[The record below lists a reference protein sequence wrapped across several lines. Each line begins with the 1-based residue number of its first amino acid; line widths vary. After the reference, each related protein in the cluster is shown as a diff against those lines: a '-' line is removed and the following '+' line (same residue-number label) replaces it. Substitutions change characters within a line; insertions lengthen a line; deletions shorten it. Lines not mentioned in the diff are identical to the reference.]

1 MSHSNTSPSSEPRE
15 RYSWISLP
23 ESDTLSGIT
32 QHEHAEQGD
41 GVDRTRRPETRAQ
54 EQREHTD
61 SSPHAAQE
69 NETLLS
75 SRAST
80 ALSGAI
86 DDHSLDEPQTRNF
99 DDTHER
105 ECNAEYPKLLCP
117 TSSDE
122 LKAKFQDQSLRTST
136 DWVPYTLRRPYL
148 ITLSLASLILS
159 TVLAALSWHSYKNHG
174 LGDEDGSTGLLI
186 GWRYTPTIVA
196 IFFTQ
201 AVVQVAEDVKRTEAY
216 ARMAGP
222 ESIEA
227 KFTLFYLPKVWWKS
241 IFVGFSRKRS
251 GGHRRWNLALS
262 SLAAG
267 ISVLSISTFSS
278 SVFVAKEILY
288 EEDVQLQRY
297 AAGQTIGEDLS
308 PIQLSPRRDTYLR
321 TISGYLFNVST
332 SIWSSNSQVI
342 VPFGASNGDKRHAT
356 LPNGIWQADTEVFH
370 LNYSCT
376 SMALVEKD
384 IIDITYKYTD
394 IPITSCPNDTCTVSS
409 KGFKVRSEDGCEVQ
423 IQGPIA
429 QWDALGAELN
439 SDGFI
444 SDTFTDDGGLL
455 WTNMSS
461 NYVSW
466 ETLIRDYG
474 QPPAIRSIGEK
485 VLEQWSRT
493 FIYGFSDQCIGRDL
507 LLVSPQWIVRP
518 SPVDVPV
525 GVWEKE
531 SWDNLTIRAQVCTPE
546 YHTASL
552 PVSASIDGAETSMSF
567 DVSEFERRRQPV
579 SKQAID
585 FDLLDDLTFRS
596 DSWDK
601 VSSDFIIS
609 MAAVF
614 ERQTALIS
622 RETWDPSHIDTL
634 WVTAPFE
641 LLQEPI
647 DFSNPGE
654 RTRNFDLDEHMLDS
668 SNIQWLNHALDE
680 ILLEAPQLAWT
691 KDEWTFTPLDM
702 QELPNVTVSS
712 KSRSGSGRHI
722 SSDSIASPANASFI
736 TSAIRSRL
744 QCSPIAVP
752 NSGWLDQAADVFP
765 NRTNEALQG
774 FALPTTLFDGES
786 YNTSVF
792 SARRRLSCCA
802 NGTDSGQQA
811 VVAYWSSNSS
821 MIERVDPN
829 FFIQE
834 CTYEQLT
841 NGNCTSANAPS
852 DSLSE
857 DGPED
862 VIVQGSWYR
871 NFTIKW
877 IVGPGV
883 TAKISGANPAA
894 NPKVQQISA
903 PYGSADEE
911 LLYFTEEPKMAIID
925 CIMVIENTSA
935 SVTVARSSGNVLDY
949 SLVADP
955 QPALDAWDYAWD
967 ILYPSPTSYTG
978 RGNVSIEETA
988 SERFNIRD
996 RDRGLNVDFMS
1007 YANWNLANKDTESL
1021 LNATTLLRHS
1031 EKTLQIFFKHFVNSG
1046 SSSLSGRWSSSGP
1059 ERAAYQRA
1067 SSQPVNGTFTKRV
1080 EVLAM
1085 NETATWL
1092 SLTIL
1097 ILLIVILVI
1106 LVVSLQIVY
1115 PSSCMQ
1121 HRVECLADAL
1131 AMVAGSEGLIGL
1143 IEEQSVDG
1151 FAKSGRL
1158 TKLGWFRDARGDVRW
1173 GVELVDAEGVEWVDG
1188 PEEVAS
1194 AGRDEESSIQSGEV
1208 DDASS
1213 VLLESERR
1221 SPSPRRSVQEQQT
1234 EPMLGP
1240 SDVANNASRL

>member
-136 DWVPYTLRRPYL
+136 EWVPYTLRRPYL

-601 VSSDFIIS
+601 
-609 MAAVF
+609 
-614 ERQTALIS
+614 
-622 RETWDPSHIDTL
+622 
-634 WVTAPFE
+634 
-641 LLQEPI
+641 
-647 DFSNPGE
+647 
-654 RTRNFDLDEHMLDS
+654 
-668 SNIQWLNHALDE
+668 
-680 ILLEAPQLAWT
+680 
-691 KDEWTFTPLDM
+691 
-702 QELPNVTVSS
+702 
-712 KSRSGSGRHI
+712 
-722 SSDSIASPANASFI
+722 
-736 TSAIRSRL
+736 
-744 QCSPIAVP
+744 
-752 NSGWLDQAADVFP
+752 
-765 NRTNEALQG
+765 
-774 FALPTTLFDGES
+774 
-786 YNTSVF
+786 
-792 SARRRLSCCA
+792 
-802 NGTDSGQQA
+802 
-811 VVAYWSSNSS
+811 
-821 MIERVDPN
+821 
-829 FFIQE
+829 
-834 CTYEQLT
+834 
-841 NGNCTSANAPS
+841 
-852 DSLSE
+852 
-857 DGPED
+857 
-862 VIVQGSWYR
+862 
-871 NFTIKW
+871 
-877 IVGPGV
+877 
-883 TAKISGANPAA
+883 
-894 NPKVQQISA
+894 
-903 PYGSADEE
+903 
-911 LLYFTEEPKMAIID
+911 
-925 CIMVIENTSA
+925 
-935 SVTVARSSGNVLDY
+935 
-949 SLVADP
+949 
-955 QPALDAWDYAWD
+955 
-967 ILYPSPTSYTG
+967 
-978 RGNVSIEETA
+978 
-988 SERFNIRD
+988 
-996 RDRGLNVDFMS
+996 
-1007 YANWNLANKDTESL
+1007 
-1021 LNATTLLRHS
+1021 
-1031 EKTLQIFFKHFVNSG
+1031 EKTTQPPFRSCHRCWNIIPPWQYFAFFYH
-1046 SSSLSGRWSSSGP
+1046 
-1059 ERAAYQRA
+1059 
-1067 SSQPVNGTFTKRV
+1067 
-1080 EVLAM
+1080 
-1085 NETATWL
+1085 
-1092 SLTIL
+1092 
-1097 ILLIVILVI
+1097 
-1106 LVVSLQIVY
+1106 
-1115 PSSCMQ
+1115 
-1121 HRVECLADAL
+1121 
-1131 AMVAGSEGLIGL
+1131 
-1143 IEEQSVDG
+1143 
-1151 FAKSGRL
+1151 
-1158 TKLGWFRDARGDVRW
+1158 
-1173 GVELVDAEGVEWVDG
+1173 
-1188 PEEVAS
+1188 
-1194 AGRDEESSIQSGEV
+1194 
-1208 DDASS
+1208 
-1213 VLLESERR
+1213 
-1221 SPSPRRSVQEQQT
+1221 VQYI
-1234 EPMLGP
+1234 PWI
-1240 SDVANNASRL
+1240 

>member
-1 MSHSNTSPSSEPRE
+1 MKPRE

-41 GVDRTRRPETRAQ
+41 GVDRTRRPESRAQ

-86 DDHSLDEPQTRNF
+86 DDHSLDEPQIRNF

-105 ECNAEYPKLLCP
+105 ECNTEYPKLLCP

-122 LKAKFQDQSLRTST
+122 LKAKFQDQSLRAST

-159 TVLAALSWHSYKNHG
+159 TVLAVLSWHSYKNHG

-288 EEDVQLQRY
+288 QEDVQLQRY

-702 QELPNVTVSS
+702 QELPNVTRHPQTRLSS
-712 KSRSGSGRHI
+712 PPLSEVDYSALRLPYQT
-722 SSDSIASPANASFI
+722 PAGLTKPQTFFPIVPMKRYKDLHYQLLYSTANRTIPLS
-736 TSAIRSRL
+736 SRL
-744 QCSPIAVP
+744 GDDYHAVRMAQILV
-752 NSGWLDQAADVFP
+752 SKL
-765 NRTNEALQG
+765 
-774 FALPTTLFDGES
+774 
-786 YNTSVF
+786 
-792 SARRRLSCCA
+792 
-802 NGTDSGQQA
+802 
-811 VVAYWSSNSS
+811 
-821 MIERVDPN
+821 
-829 FFIQE
+829 
-834 CTYEQLT
+834 
-841 NGNCTSANAPS
+841 ANAPS
-852 DSLSE
+852 DPLSE

-911 LLYFTEEPKMAIID
+911 LLYFTEEPKMAIMD

-978 RGNVSIEETA
+978 RGNVSYGHLFMTQLLTAPHIITPHIAHSWLSYNRSIEETA

-1097 ILLIVILVI
+1097 ILLIVILVV

-1121 HRVECLADAL
+1121 HRVECLADVL

-1143 IEEQSVDG
+1143 IEEQGVDG

-1158 TKLGWFRDARGDVRW
+1158 TKLGWFRDARGNVRW

-1188 PEEVAS
+1188 PEKVAS
-1194 AGRDEESSIQSGEV
+1194 AGHDEESSIQSGEV
-1208 DDASS
+1208 VDANSA
-1213 VLLESERR
+1213 LLESERR
-1221 SPSPRRSVQEQQT
+1221 SPSLRDSVQEQQT
-1234 EPMLGP
+1234 GPMLEP

>member
-1 MSHSNTSPSSEPRE
+1 MKPRE

-23 ESDTLSGIT
+23 ESDTLGGIT

-41 GVDRTRRPETRAQ
+41 GVDRTRRPESRAQ
-54 EQREHTD
+54 EQREHAD

-86 DDHSLDEPQTRNF
+86 DDHSLDEPQIRNF

-105 ECNAEYPKLLCP
+105 ECNTEYPKLLCP

-288 EEDVQLQRY
+288 QEDVQLQRY

-308 PIQLSPRRDTYLR
+308 PVQLSPRRDTYLR

-518 SPVDVPV
+518 SPVDVPM
-525 GVWEKE
+525 GVWEKD
-531 SWDNLTIRAQVCTPE
+531 SWDNLTIRAQVCTPD

-601 VSSDFIIS
+601 
-609 MAAVF
+609 
-614 ERQTALIS
+614 
-622 RETWDPSHIDTL
+622 ETD
-634 WVTAPFE
+634 
-641 LLQEPI
+641 
-647 DFSNPGE
+647 
-654 RTRNFDLDEHMLDS
+654 
-668 SNIQWLNHALDE
+668 
-680 ILLEAPQLAWT
+680 
-691 KDEWTFTPLDM
+691 
-702 QELPNVTVSS
+702 
-712 KSRSGSGRHI
+712 SGRH
-722 SSDSIASPANASFI
+722 
-736 TSAIRSRL
+736 
-744 QCSPIAVP
+744 
-752 NSGWLDQAADVFP
+752 
-765 NRTNEALQG
+765 
-774 FALPTTLFDGES
+774 
-786 YNTSVF
+786 
-792 SARRRLSCCA
+792 
-802 NGTDSGQQA
+802 
-811 VVAYWSSNSS
+811 
-821 MIERVDPN
+821 
-829 FFIQE
+829 
-834 CTYEQLT
+834 
-841 NGNCTSANAPS
+841 
-852 DSLSE
+852 
-857 DGPED
+857 
-862 VIVQGSWYR
+862 
-871 NFTIKW
+871 
-877 IVGPGV
+877 
-883 TAKISGANPAA
+883 
-894 NPKVQQISA
+894 
-903 PYGSADEE
+903 
-911 LLYFTEEPKMAIID
+911 
-925 CIMVIENTSA
+925 
-935 SVTVARSSGNVLDY
+935 
-949 SLVADP
+949 
-955 QPALDAWDYAWD
+955 
-967 ILYPSPTSYTG
+967 
-978 RGNVSIEETA
+978 
-988 SERFNIRD
+988 
-996 RDRGLNVDFMS
+996 
-1007 YANWNLANKDTESL
+1007 
-1021 LNATTLLRHS
+1021 
-1031 EKTLQIFFKHFVNSG
+1031 
-1046 SSSLSGRWSSSGP
+1046 
-1059 ERAAYQRA
+1059 
-1067 SSQPVNGTFTKRV
+1067 
-1080 EVLAM
+1080 
-1085 NETATWL
+1085 
-1092 SLTIL
+1092 
-1097 ILLIVILVI
+1097 
-1106 LVVSLQIVY
+1106 
-1115 PSSCMQ
+1115 
-1121 HRVECLADAL
+1121 
-1131 AMVAGSEGLIGL
+1131 
-1143 IEEQSVDG
+1143 
-1151 FAKSGRL
+1151 
-1158 TKLGWFRDARGDVRW
+1158 
-1173 GVELVDAEGVEWVDG
+1173 
-1188 PEEVAS
+1188 
-1194 AGRDEESSIQSGEV
+1194 
-1208 DDASS
+1208 
-1213 VLLESERR
+1213 
-1221 SPSPRRSVQEQQT
+1221 
-1234 EPMLGP
+1234 
-1240 SDVANNASRL
+1240 

>member
-1 MSHSNTSPSSEPRE
+1 MSHSNSSPSSEPRE
-15 RYSWISLP
+15 HYSWISLP
-23 ESDTLSGIT
+23 ESETSSGIM

-41 GVDRTRRPETRAQ
+41 SVDRTCRPESRAQ
-54 EQREHTD
+54 EQREHID
-61 SSPHAAQE
+61 SSPHAASE

-86 DDHSLDEPQTRNF
+86 DDHPLDEPQIRNF

-105 ECNAEYPKLLCP
+105 ECNTKYPKLLCP
-117 TSSDE
+117 TFSDE

-288 EEDVQLQRY
+288 QEDVQLQRY

-384 IIDITYKYTD
+384 IIDIAYKYTD

-474 QPPAIRSIGEK
+474 QLPAIRSIGEK

-525 GVWEKE
+525 GVWEKD

-601 VSSDFIIS
+601 
-609 MAAVF
+609 
-614 ERQTALIS
+614 
-622 RETWDPSHIDTL
+622 
-634 WVTAPFE
+634 

-712 KSRSGSGRHI
+712 KSCSGSGRHT
-722 SSDSIASPANASFI
+722 SPNSIASPANASFI

-744 QCSPIAVP
+744 ECSPIAVP
-752 NSGWLDQAADVFP
+752 DSGWLDQAADVFP

-792 SARRRLSCCA
+792 SARRRLSCCT
-802 NGTDSGQQA
+802 NGTDPGQQA

-911 LLYFTEEPKMAIID
+911 LLYFTEEPKMAIMD

-967 ILYPSPTSYTG
+967 IF
-978 RGNVSIEETA
+978 IEETA

-1021 LNATTLLRHS
+1021 LNTTTLLRHS

-1067 SSQPVNGTFTKRV
+1067 SSEPVNGTFTKRI

-1097 ILLIVILVI
+1097 ILLIVILVT

-1121 HRVECLADAL
+1121 HRVECLADVL

-1143 IEEQSVDG
+1143 IEQQGVEG

-1158 TKLGWFRDARGDVRW
+1158 TKLSWFRDARGDVRW

-1188 PEEVAS
+1188 PEEGTSVAH
-1194 AGRDEESSIQSGEV
+1194 ADEESSIPSGEV
-1208 DDASS
+1208 VDASS
-1213 VLLESERR
+1213 ALLESEER
-1221 SPSPRRSVQEQQT
+1221 SLSPRRSVQEQ
-1234 EPMLGP
+1234 
-1240 SDVANNASRL
+1240 